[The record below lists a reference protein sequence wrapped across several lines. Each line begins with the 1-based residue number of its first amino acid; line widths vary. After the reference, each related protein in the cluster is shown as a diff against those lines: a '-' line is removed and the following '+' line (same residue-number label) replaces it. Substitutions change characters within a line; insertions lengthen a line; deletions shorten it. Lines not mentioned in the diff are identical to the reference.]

1 MNYNSGTTY
10 LINETEIK
18 QLIPEL
24 PNNLD
29 TRLIRNAI
37 LFVQEIKI
45 KSIIGYEWLT
55 ELYTQHNTGTT
66 TVANQFILD
75 NYLNMIIALGAYQRI
90 IYSTTYQMEQSGVR
104 IKLTDNSEK
113 ASDEAIHLLRT
124 QIQSDF
130 DFLVNEMIRYIDEN
144 LSSYPLYNVRND
156 DRNVSSEVRQRS
168 KMNFGFNI
176 SKIGGC
182 ELNDYD

>member
-1 MNYNSGTTY
+1 MIYSAATY

-37 LFVQEIKI
+37 LFTQEIKL

-55 ELYTQHNTGTT
+55 ELYTQHNTGST
-66 TVANQFILD
+66 TVENQFILD
-75 NYLNMIIALGAYQRI
+75 NYLDMIIALGTYQRI
-90 IYSTTYQMEQSGVR
+90 IYSTTYQVEQSGVR
-104 IKLTDNSEK
+104 VKIVDNSEK

-130 DFLVNEMIRYIDEN
+130 DFLVNEMIRYIEEHIT
-144 LSSYPLYNVRND
+144 LYPLWNTRND
-156 DRNVSSEVRQRS
+156 DRNVSPDVRQRS

-182 ELNDYD
+182 EFNDYD